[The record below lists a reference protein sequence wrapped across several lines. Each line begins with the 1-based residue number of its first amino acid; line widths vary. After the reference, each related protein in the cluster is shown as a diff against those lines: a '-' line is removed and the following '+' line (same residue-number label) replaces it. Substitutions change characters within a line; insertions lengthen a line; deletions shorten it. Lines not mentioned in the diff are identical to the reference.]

1 MNTRTSPKRIDVL
14 GDILASGVL
23 AAVRNP
29 TERRTLFANA
39 IKSGSDP
46 GKNNY
51 RQHWHSDRS
60 IATKIGRTREEV
72 NKAQA
77 RLQAKGI
84 IHRTEN
90 PKARSRL
97 TEIAEYADLCTIGE
111 QHGGQPHDIR
121 PARNCTGA
129 DIHHFTDQLL
139 KSGILAHLAGVAAE
153 VIIVITELVQPDP
166 QAPDFGSYDIGAAQI
181 AVILHRHR
189 ITVHKALTVLEHAGL
204 ITRVGRTITL
214 QAHHADEI
222 AQCRPDKVEQTR
234 PFNAKARARCQNKR
248 QEKECSAV
256 LTHPVARSSQ
266 VDQEKE
272 CSAVLTHPV
281 ARSSHTPARGPHT
294 PRSAVLTQTT
304 IEPQQRTIIKNHK
317 EASEAGK
324 VNYRNG
330 NHNGAQAHSHSANG
344 AAPEDI
350 WKKVLHELEL
360 QLPRTTFETW
370 VRDTEIISQK
380 GNAITVGAPH
390 TSTRE
395 WLDKRGRK
403 QIESILSQL
412 VGHSVQV
419 SFAVGG
425 EPQPEAVPPPKDA
438 VGASEHETA
447 PAIPNDAQARRSA
460 RKAHLKDL
468 IGIRADSPEVYDQIM
483 NAVNEAI
490 AVVKAEQLPAD
501 DEAERIDQLI
511 DRCISILENPLDAP
525 TSPPAQDAATAVAL
539 TLADDQDQADARK
552 EPAPTPQAQDEA
564 EEAPTPDVFQQAQE
578 ADRAYRQARIRHGQ
592 RWRRR
597 EPDRPAHGDE
607 LCK

>member
-29 TERRTLFANA
+29 TERRSLFANA

-46 GKNNY
+46 GQNNY

-60 IATKIGRTREEV
+60 IATKIGRSREEA

-84 IHRTEN
+84 IRRTEN

-97 TEIAEYADLCTIGE
+97 TEIVEYADLCTIGE

-153 VIIVITELVQPDP
+153 VIIVIAELVQPDP
-166 QAPDFGSYDIGAAQI
+166 QAPDFGSYGIGAAQI
-181 AVILHRHR
+181 AAILRRHR
-189 ITVHKALTVLEHAGL
+189 ITVHKALAVLERAGL
-204 ITRVGRTITL
+204 ITRKDGTITL

-222 AQCRPDKVEQTR
+222 AQCRPEKGELTR

-256 LTHPVARSSQ
+256 LTP
-266 VDQEKE
+266 
-272 CSAVLTHPV
+272 LV
-281 ARSSHTPARGPHT
+281 ARSSHLPARGPHT

-304 IEPQQRTIIKNHK
+304 IEPQQRTIIENHK
-317 EASEAGK
+317 KASEAGK
-324 VNYRNG
+324 VNSRNG
-330 NHNGAQAHSHSANG
+330 NHNGVQAHSHSANG
-344 AAPEDI
+344 ATPEDI

-380 GNAITVGAPH
+380 GDAIIVGAPH
-390 TSTRE
+390 PPTRE

-403 QIESILSQL
+403 QIEAILNQL

-419 SFAVGG
+419 SFAVRG

-468 IGIRADSPEVYDQIM
+468 IGMRADSPEVYDQII
-483 NAVNEAI
+483 NAVNDVI
-490 AVVKAEQLPAD
+490 AEVKTEQLPAD
-501 DEAERIDQLI
+501 VEAERIDQLI

-525 TSPPAQDAATAVAL
+525 TSPPVQDAASATAL
-539 TLADDQDQADARK
+539 TLAD
-552 EPAPTPQAQDEA
+552 AQDEA

-592 RWRRR
+592 RRRR
-597 EPDRPAHGDE
+597 
-607 LCK
+607 

>member
-46 GKNNY
+46 GQNNY

-60 IATKIGRTREEV
+60 IADKIGRSREEV

-84 IHRTEN
+84 IRRTEN

-97 TEIAEYADLCTIGE
+97 TEIAEYVDLCKIGE

-153 VIIVITELVQPDP
+153 VIIVIAELVQPDP
-166 QAPDFGSYDIGAAQI
+166 QAPDFGTYDIGADEI
-181 AVILHRHR
+181 AAILHRHR
-189 ITVHKALTVLEHAGL
+189 ITVQKALTVLERAGL
-204 ITRVGRTITL
+204 ITRKDGTITL

-222 AQCRPDKVEQTR
+222 AQCRLDKDEQTR
-234 PFNAKARARCQNKR
+234 PFNAEARARCQHKR
-248 QEKECSAV
+248 QEQECSAV
-256 LTHPVARSSQ
+256 LTPPVARSSQ
-266 VDQEKE
+266 VDQEQE
-272 CSAVLTHPV
+272 CSAVLTRPV
-281 ARSSHTPARGPHT
+281 ARSSHLPARGPHT

-304 IEPQQRTIIKNHK
+304 IEPQQRTIMENHK

-324 VNYRNG
+324 VDSRNDNG
-330 NHNGAQAHSHSANG
+330 NHNGAQAHSHRANG
-344 AAPEDI
+344 TAQEEL
-350 WKKVLHELEL
+350 WEKVLHELEL

-370 VRDTEIISQK
+370 VRDTEIISRK
-380 GNAITVGAPH
+380 GDAIIVGAPH
-390 TSTRE
+390 TPTRE

-403 QIESILSQL
+403 QIEAILSQL

-419 SFAVGG
+419 SFAVRG
-425 EPQPEAVPPPKDA
+425 EPQPEAAP
-438 VGASEHETA
+438 A
-447 PAIPNDAQARRSA
+447 PAIPNDAQARRAA
-460 RKAHLKDL
+460 RKAHLEDL
-468 IGIRADSPEVYDQIM
+468 VGMRADSPEVYDQII

-490 AVVKAEQLPAD
+490 AAVKAEQLPAD

-525 TSPPAQDAATAVAL
+525 TSPPVQDADSATAL
-539 TLADDQDQADARK
+539 TLADAQDQADAEK
-552 EPAPTPQAQDEA
+552 EPAPTPQSQAQDEV
-564 EEAPTPDVFQQAQE
+564 EEAPTPDMFQQA
-578 ADRAYRQARIRHGQ
+578 
-592 RWRRR
+592 
-597 EPDRPAHGDE
+597 
-607 LCK
+607 